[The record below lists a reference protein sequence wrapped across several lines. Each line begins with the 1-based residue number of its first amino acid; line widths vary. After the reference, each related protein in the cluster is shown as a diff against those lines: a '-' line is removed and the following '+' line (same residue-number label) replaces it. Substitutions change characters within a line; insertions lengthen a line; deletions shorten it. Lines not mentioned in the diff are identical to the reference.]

1 MFYIVYRYKNKNSTT
16 LLNLKTEKGVNNFNK
31 GRDDLIFSKKMNT
44 LSVIELIKINF
55 ILMWNSV

>member
-44 LSVIELIKINF
+44 LSVIELIEINF
-55 ILMWNSV
+55 ILV

>member
-55 ILMWNSV
+55 ILVCFI